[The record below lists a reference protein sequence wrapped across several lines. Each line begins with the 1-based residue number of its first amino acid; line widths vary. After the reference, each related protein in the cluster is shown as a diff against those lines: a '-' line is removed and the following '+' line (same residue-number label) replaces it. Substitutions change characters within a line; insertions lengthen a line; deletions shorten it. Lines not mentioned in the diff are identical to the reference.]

1 MNETGI
7 LGVGIIGASADRG
20 WAKDSHVPAIQG
32 LRGLELAAVV
42 SGSQEKADA
51 AAKAF
56 GAKAAYRDATAMF
69 RDPGVDVVAVCVKV
83 PDHRELVL
91 GALAAGK
98 HVYCEWPLGR
108 DIAETEEMAD
118 AAARAGA
125 HVVIGLQTRA
135 NPAAKQAREML
146 AAGVVGRVLS
156 ARVLSTTAAFGPK
169 VEAAMAFG
177 EDGANGVTLVTVQ
190 GAHTLDVAVAV
201 LGGYAEV
208 AALATTQFPEV
219 EVGDDA
225 GKQGRGTADHLLVM
239 ARMAGGEAVSI
250 EVAGGRP
257 VNATPFRLE
266 VTGERGELAL
276 EGGAMRGFQ
285 SGRLRL
291 LLNGKEEAVDEGE
304 LGGFADAAAN
314 VAGMYALLRDDL
326 AAGTRTA
333 PDFAD
338 AARLW
343 RLVEDVLAASREG
356 RRVAARDWP
365 RG

>member
-1 MNETGI
+1 MGF
-7 LGVGIIGASADRG
+7 A
-20 WAKDSHVPAIQG
+20 
-32 LRGLELAAVV
+32 
-42 SGSQEKADA
+42 
-51 AAKAF
+51 
-56 GAKAAYRDATAMF
+56 
-69 RDPGVDVVAVCVKV
+69 
-83 PDHRELVL
+83 
-91 GALAAGK
+91 
-98 HVYCEWPLGR
+98 
-108 DIAETEEMAD
+108 
-118 AAARAGA
+118 
-125 HVVIGLQTRA
+125 
-135 NPAAKQAREML
+135 
-146 AAGVVGRVLS
+146 
-156 ARVLSTTAAFGPK
+156 
-169 VEAAMAFG
+169 

-190 GAHTLDVAVAV
+190 GAHTLDMAAAV

-219 EVGDDA
+219 EVGEDA
-225 GKQGRGTADHLLVM
+225 GKQKQGRSTADHLLVM

-257 VNATPFRLE
+257 GNATPFRLE

-291 LLNGKEEAVDEGE
+291 SLNGKEEAVDQGE
-304 LGGFADAAAN
+304 VGGFADAAAN

-333 PDFAD
+333 PNFAD

-343 RLVEDVLAASREG
+343 RLVEEVLRASREG
-356 RRVAARDWP
+356 RRAAAGDWA